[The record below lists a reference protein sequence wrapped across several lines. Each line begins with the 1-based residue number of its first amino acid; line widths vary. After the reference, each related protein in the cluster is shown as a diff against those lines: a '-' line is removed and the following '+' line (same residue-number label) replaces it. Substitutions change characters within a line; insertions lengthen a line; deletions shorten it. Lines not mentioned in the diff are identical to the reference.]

1 MRILLIASLFAGS
14 AALLAQ
20 SSQPKIKEA
29 PIANISAASG
39 KEMFNSYCASCHGL
53 GAKGDGPAAPA
64 MNRRPADLTVLAKKN
79 GGKYPAEKVISTLM
93 QYNTLGH
100 GSKDM
105 PVWGPLLFSVSH
117 DDPGVVELRAKN
129 IASYIE
135 TLQVK

>member
-1 MRILLIASLFAGS
+1 MRILLLASFFAGS

-20 SSQPKIKEA
+20 NPPKIKEA
-29 PIANISAASG
+29 PITPISAASG

-53 GAKGDGPAAPA
+53 NAKGDGPAAPA
-64 MNRRPADLTVLAKKN
+64 MNRKPADLTALARKN
-79 GGKYPAEKVISTLM
+79 GGKYPAEKVITTLM

-117 DDPGVVELRAKN
+117 DDPGVVELRTKN